1 MDPKRLLVFLRLIEK
16 IPIEYMVTGSI
27 AAILY
32 GKPRLTHDMDVVVV
46 FPRYKVQD
54 FCPLR
59 NLGDEEQYLAY
70 LEAPCGKDNFS
81 LSLFRLDFVA

>member
-54 FCPLR
+54 FCR
-59 NLGDEEQYLAY
+59 HFISDEFYC
-70 LEAPCGKDNFS
+70 PPSKTI
-81 LSLFRLDFVA
+81 